1 MKKLYLI
8 IMVVILCCV
17 SAFPALS
24 AVLVIVNK
32 NNSSRSMDKAEVSA
46 LYLGRYQAF
55 KDGSFAL
62 PFDLPADG
70 EVRKEF
76 YEKLTGKSV
85 AYINAYWARILFTGR
100 ATPPRQL
107 DSDKMV
113 MDVVKKNPSAI
124 GYVSADIKLDSN
136 VKVILRLE

>member
-1 MKKLYLI
+1 MKKFLLI
-8 IMVVILCCV
+8 FIITILSCLGSFQA
-17 SAFPALS
+17 SAEIWI
-24 AVLVIVNK
+24 IVNK
-32 NNSSRSMDKAEVSA
+32 KNTSSAMDKAEVSA

-70 EVRKEF
+70 DVRKEF

-85 AYINAYWARILFTGR
+85 SFINAYWARILFTGR

-107 DSDKMV
+107 DNDQMV

-124 GYVSADIKLDSN
+124 GYVPAGTQLDAD
-136 VKVILRLE
+136 VKVILKL